1 MPNDETARPPTNA
14 WEKFRAAA
22 RQVLSVSKEELTK
35 REAEWRK
42 RKRRSRIKK
51 LGR

>member
-22 RQVLSVSKEELTK
+22 RQVLAVSKEELAK

-42 RKRRSRIKK
+42 RRGAKRRRK
-51 LGR
+51 